1 MERVEADPERAV
13 RALRAASAWL
23 WALAGAGACLSVAGL
38 EPNLVE
44 EGLVLHFAQRL
55 AHGEHLYRDLVFF
68 TGPLPFELLAALFRA
83 LGEEIA
89 VGRTAQA
96 VAHAAATAATFG
108 LARRAGAGPLA
119 HLAAALVAAAPILL
133 FPLFSIF
140 YYTPL
145 CFGLGSLAAA
155 AAVRGADSRGFAAT
169 AGALAAAVA
178 LCKQTIGAAL
188 AAGLFACVAL
198 GAPAAARRARAGA
211 MALGG
216 AALAAATLVFHG
228 ARGDL
233 DDLVRCLV
241 VVPLSLRESYGSGFM
256 NLWPPGRL
264 APELAAQKAIYF
276 PNLWLLRH
284 GIFSHLGFGIVFA
297 TQLLYALP
305 FLALAA
311 TGLARLAGRLPQ
323 ALWCNGA
330 LLLALATNLFPRSDW
345 GHLVYALPSACAQL
359 VLLLGAGAR
368 AARLPTRAVG
378 AVALA
383 GVIGLGWTGLGVARW
398 LHAESGEPRWG
409 PRVPLRPVSA
419 VYRIPTVPRVIHFLN
434 ERLRPGEALFV
445 ARAEPLLYFATG
457 ARNPTPYGG
466 VLPVLNAE
474 QEERI
479 LAALPDVRFVVMSD
493 VDQPSWTYY
502 AEELP
507 RVQEH
512 LERHYRIPRYFPL
525 DDASWLVVLE
535 RGPDRGETAVDLIA
549 ERPRARAFVR
559 DAPGEE
565 REDATPPP
573 RLVARHNRRPLAMR
587 VGRHGGG
594 IDYGIEVPAS
604 ARFEAG
610 VGFRG
615 MVSLE
620 NLHEHPKRSR
630 MRVSVRRPGGSFEEL
645 ASVRIDDSRSG
656 GRRWTPLEA
665 DLAAFAGERV
675 TLRLELVPEAPIA
688 PPADLT
694 WWGSP
699 RVFRT
704 PGGDGS
710 PPRPD

>member
-1 MERVEADPERAV
+1 MIEGVDPRPAARAW
-13 RALRAASAWL
+13 RAAAPFV
-23 WALAGAGACLSVAGL
+23 WALAGGGACLSVAGL

-55 AHGEHLYRDLVFF
+55 VRGEHLYRDLVFF

-83 LGEEIA
+83 FGEEIA
-89 VGRTAQA
+89 VGRAAQA
-96 VAHAAATAATFG
+96 AVHGAATAATFG
-108 LARRAGAGPLA
+108 VARRAGAGPLA
-119 HLAAALVAAAPILL
+119 HLAAALVTMAPILL

-145 CFGLGSLAAA
+145 AFGLGALAAWA
-155 AAVRGADSRGFAAT
+155 AARGADSRGFALA
-169 AGALAAAVA
+169 AGALVAAVA
-178 LCKQTIGAAL
+178 LCKQTIGVAL
-188 AAGLFACVAL
+188 ALGLLATVAA
-198 GAPAAARRARAGA
+198 GAPARARRARALA

-216 AALAAATLVFHG
+216 AAVAAATLAAYA

-233 DDLVRCLV
+233 AELFRCMV
-241 VVPLSLRESYGSGFM
+241 VVPLSLGDRYSSGFM

-264 APELAAQKAIYF
+264 APELEAQKAIYL

-284 GIFSHLGFGIVFA
+284 GIFAYLGFGIVLA
-297 TQLLYALP
+297 TQALYALP

-311 TGLARLAGRLPQ
+311 TGLARLAGPLPH
-323 ALWCNGA
+323 ALWCNAA
-330 LLLALATNLFPRSDW
+330 LLLALTTNLFPRSDW
-345 GHLVYALPSACAQL
+345 GHLVYALPSACVQL
-359 VLLLGAGAR
+359 VLLAGAGAR
-368 AARLPTRAVG
+368 AAALPTSVLG
-378 AVALA
+378 ALA
-383 GVIGLGWTGLGVARW
+383 AAGVLALGFGNLEAARW
-398 LHAESGEPRWG
+398 LHAESGEPRFG

-419 VYRIPTVPRVIHFLN
+419 VYRIPTVPRVIHFLR
-434 ERLRPGEALFV
+434 ERLRPDEPIFV
-445 ARAEPLLYFATG
+445 ARAEPLLYFATD

-466 VLPVLNAE
+466 VLPVLNEE

-479 LAALPDVRFVVMSD
+479 LRALPEVRYVVISD

-535 RGPDRGETAVDLIA
+535 RGPDRGATAIDLVT

-559 DAPGEE
+559 DAPGQE
-565 REDATPPP
+565 REDAAASP

-587 VGRHGGG
+587 VGRFGGG
-594 IDYGIEVPAS
+594 LDYEIRVPAG

-620 NLHEHPKRSR
+620 NLHEHPKKSR
-630 MRVSVRRPGGSFEEL
+630 MRVLVQRPGAGFEEL
-645 ASVRIDDSRSG
+645 ASVRVDDSRDG
-656 GRRWTPLEA
+656 GRQWAPLEA
-665 DLAAFAGERV
+665 DLSAFAGERV
-675 TLRLELVPEAPIA
+675 ALRLELLPEVAIA
-688 PPADLT
+688 PPADLA

-699 RVFRT
+699 RVFEP
-704 PGGDGS
+704 PGRDDARAGAH
-710 PPRPD
+710 